1 MIPESTAEDSTMPA
15 AVLAMW
21 MVEFEQPALRS

>member
-1 MIPESTAEDSTMPA
+1 MGLAAMIPESTAEVSTMPA

-21 MVEFEQPALRS
+21 MVEPE